1 MNLRFVDLRL
11 GDSLAVMLSPSDPA
25 PGLESLGK
33 PSASCEIEVRAR
45 QRCEVQFVFAPASN
59 SRERLVFRRISVFLW
74 NRINRAK
81 RQHRSGRVGRLKNLI
96 SRDADP
102 GDHFVARVPIAG
114 APAFI

>member
-1 MNLRFVDLRL
+1 MR
-11 GDSLAVMLSPSDPA
+11 S
-25 PGLESLGK
+25 
-33 PSASCEIEVRAR
+33 
-45 QRCEVQFVFAPASN
+45 QFVFAPASN